1 MLDSLEFSP
10 ASPLKRLIRMDKTNR
25 TKDPNQPR
33 EKRRSR
39 VRTST
44 AAMLNAEGGVE
55 KPKNTS
61 RSRKEA
67 VNQFADLTAV
77 LSKKVVGQPAATH
90 VIVPYIQMF
99 QAGLA
104 PEGRPV
110 GVFLLLGPTGTGKTK
125 TVEALAEVLHGSEKN
140 VLKVDCGEFQME
152 HEVAKL
158 IGAPPGYLGHRET
171 QPMLTQQ
178 RLNAVTSEHSNLS
191 LVLFDEIEKAAP
203 SMTRLLLGVLD
214 KGLLRLGDN
223 STVNFEKS
231 LVFLTSNLGAREM
244 MREINP
250 EFGFQSARSVERK
263 DLGNKLQSIALVAV
277 RKRFSPEFVNRIDCI
292 ITYQPLTIESLST
305 ILDQQITD
313 LQKHV
318 NTRLGNRSF
327 TLEVPLDARR
337 FLLERGT
344 SSEYGARELNRTI
357 HRFLTQPLATL
368 VATNQVDPGA
378 RVRVDVGESGD
389 KLAIRAQ
396 DSEAGAAPANPTVL
410 IVDDN
415 RDLLH
420 FLERLM
426 ADAGWTLL
434 TAESAGE
441 AKRLVAG
448 RRLDAALLDYMLPD
462 GNGVELGVEVVRAA
476 PNALV
481 IVMTGTIL
489 PPEEEA
495 LCEEHN
501 FPVLRKPFLASD
513 VMEQIRSRLAPASG
527 VVRA

>member
-1 MLDSLEFSP
+1 M
-10 ASPLKRLIRMDKTNR
+10 
-25 TKDPNQPR
+25 
-33 EKRRSR
+33 
-39 VRTST
+39 
-44 AAMLNAEGGVE
+44 E
-55 KPKNTS
+55 KPKSTQGRAKKQS
-61 RSRKEA
+61 ADPIE
-67 VNQFADLTAV
+67 DLTSV
-77 LSKKVVGQPAATH
+77 LSQRVVGQPTATR

-178 RLNAVTSEHSNLS
+178 KLNAVTSEKCSLS

-214 KGLLRLGDN
+214 KGILRLGDN
-223 STVNFEKS
+223 SSVNFEKS

-244 MREINP
+244 LKEINP
-250 EFGFQSARSVERK
+250 DFGFQSAQGGERP
-263 DLGNKLQSIALVAV
+263 DLTGKLQNIGLVAV

-292 ITYQPLTIESLST
+292 ITYQPLTPEALSA
-305 ILDQQITD
+305 ILDHQITD
-313 LQKHV
+313 LQNHV

-327 TLEVPLDARR
+327 TLEVPVESRE
-337 FLLERGT
+337 FLLQKGT
-344 SSEYGARELNRTI
+344 SPEYGARELNRTI
-357 HRFLTQPLATL
+357 HRFLTQPLATM
-368 VATNQVDPGA
+368 VAANQVNPGA
-378 RVRVDVGESGD
+378 RVRVDVADPPE
-389 KLAIRAQ
+389 KLQIRVLEAQ
-396 DSEAGAAPANPTVL
+396 AGVQPANPTVL
-410 IVDDN
+410 LVDDN

-434 TAESAGE
+434 TAESATE
-441 AKRLVAG
+441 A
-448 RRLDAALLDYMLPD
+448 RRLALEHKPNASLLDYMLPD
-462 GNGVELGVEVVRAA
+462 GNGVELGVEILQAA
-476 PNALV
+476 PQSLV

-513 VMEQIRSRLAPASG
+513 VMNQIRSRLAPVNA
-527 VVRA
+527 VRV

>member
-1 MLDSLEFSP
+1 MADHVTPEERP
-10 ASPLKRLIRMDKTNR
+10 RRNGRNRRPHIIKAEGTVER
-25 TKDPNQPR
+25 TK
-33 EKRRSR
+33 
-39 VRTST
+39 
-44 AAMLNAEGGVE
+44 
-55 KPKNTS
+55 NTQSSS
-61 RSRKEA
+61 RSRKPAPDPAE
-67 VNQFADLTAV
+67 NLIAV
-77 LSKKVVGQPAATH
+77 LSQRVVGQPAATR
-90 VIVPYIQMF
+90 VIVPYIQMY

-140 VLKVDCGEFQME
+140 VLKIDCGEFQME

-178 RLNAVTSEHSNLS
+178 KLNGVTTEKCNLS

-214 KGLLRLGDN
+214 KGILRLGDN
-223 STVNFEKS
+223 TIVNFEKS

-250 EFGFQSARSVERK
+250 DFGFQSIKPVERVE
-263 DLGNKLQSIALVAV
+263 LTGKLQNIALASV

-292 ITYQPLTIESLST
+292 ITYQPLTSESLAT
-305 ILDQQITD
+305 ILDQQIAD
-313 LQKHV
+313 LQNHV
-318 NTRLGNRSF
+318 NTRLGARSF
-327 TLEVPLDARR
+327 TLEVPFESRR
-337 FLLERGT
+337 FLLEKGT
-344 SSEYGARELNRTI
+344 SAEYGARELNRTI
-357 HRFLTQPLATL
+357 HRNLTQPLATL
-368 VATNQVDPGA
+368 VATGQVSPGS
-378 RVRVDVGESGD
+378 RVRVDLAEDGD
-389 KLAIRAQ
+389 SLRIRSVEG
-396 DSEAGAAPANPTVL
+396 DEAHTPAHPTVL
-410 IVDDN
+410 LVDDN

-426 ADAGWTLL
+426 ADAGWKLL
-434 TAESAGE
+434 TAESAAE
-441 AKRLVAG
+441 AKKLM
-448 RRLDAALLDYMLPD
+448 LSEKPNAALLDYMLPD
-462 GNGVELGVEVVRAA
+462 GNGVELGVEFLQNQPRM
-476 PNALV
+476 LV
-481 IVMTGTIL
+481 IMMTGTIL

-513 VMEQIRSRLAPASG
+513 VMNQIRSRLTPAATRG
-527 VVRA
+527 A

>member
-1 MLDSLEFSP
+1 M
-10 ASPLKRLIRMDKTNR
+10 
-25 TKDPNQPR
+25 KDPDRPEGR
-33 EKRRSR
+33 RRSR
-39 VRTST
+39 VKNPST
-44 AAMLNAEGGVE
+44 PIIKAEAAVE
-55 KPKNTS
+55 KPKTQN
-61 RSRKEA
+61 RSRKQ
-67 VNQFADLTAV
+67 VNDPAEDLARL
-77 LSKKVVGQPAATH
+77 LSQKVVGQPSATR

-125 TVEALAEVLHGSEKN
+125 TVEALAEVLHGSNKN
-140 VLKVDCGEFQME
+140 ILKVDCGEFQME

-178 RLNAVTSEHSNLS
+178 KLNAVASERSELS

-214 KGLLRLGDN
+214 KGILRLGDN

-244 MREINP
+244 LREINP
-250 EFGFQSARSVERK
+250 DFGFQSAHQTERP
-263 DLGNKLQSIALVAV
+263 DLTSKLQNIGLVAV
-277 RKRFSPEFVNRIDCI
+277 RKRFSPEFVNRIDAV
-292 ITYQPLTIESLST
+292 ITYQPLTAESLSA
-305 ILDQQITD
+305 ILSHNISG
-313 LQKHV
+313 LQNHV

-327 TLEVPLDARR
+327 TIEVPQEARQ
-337 FLLERGT
+337 FLLNKGT

-357 HRFLTQPLATL
+357 YRFLTQPLSTL
-368 VATNQVDPGA
+368 VATNQVSPGA
-378 RVRVDVGESGD
+378 RVLVEVSEDGER
-389 KLAIRAQ
+389 LVLRAQ
-396 DSEAGAAPANPTVL
+396 DFIPPIPEPHPTVL
-410 IVDDN
+410 LVDDN

-426 ADAGWTLL
+426 ADAGWRLL
-434 TAESAGE
+434 TAESAS
-441 AKRLVAG
+441 AA
-448 RRLDAALLDYMLPD
+448 RRLMLEHKPDAALLDYMLPD
-462 GNGVELGVEVVRAA
+462 GNGVELGVEFAQARQGM
-476 PNALV
+476 LV

-489 PPEEEA
+489 PPEEEV
-495 LCEEHN
+495 LCEENN

-513 VMEQIRSRLAPASG
+513 VMAQIRTRLATAVPA
-527 VVRA
+527 

>member
-1 MLDSLEFSP
+1 
-10 ASPLKRLIRMDKTNR
+10 
-25 TKDPNQPR
+25 
-33 EKRRSR
+33 
-39 VRTST
+39 
-44 AAMLNAEGGVE
+44 
-55 KPKNTS
+55 
-61 RSRKEA
+61 
-67 VNQFADLTAV
+67 
-77 LSKKVVGQPAATH
+77 
-90 VIVPYIQMF
+90 VPYIQMF

-125 TVEALAEVLHGSEKN
+125 TVEALAEILHGSEKN

-178 RLNAVTSEHSNLS
+178 KLNAVTSEKCSLS

-214 KGLLRLGDN
+214 KGILRLGDN

-250 EFGFQSARSVERK
+250 DFGFQSIKAGEPRP
-263 DLGNKLQSIALVAV
+263 DLTNKLQNIALVAV

-292 ITYQPLTIESLST
+292 ITYQPLTPESLSA
-305 ILDQQITD
+305 ILDKQIAD
-313 LQKHV
+313 LQNHV

-327 TLEVPLDARR
+327 TLEVPFETRQ
-337 FLLERGT
+337 FLLEKGT
-344 SSEYGARELNRTI
+344 SAEYGARELNRTI
-357 HRFLTQPLATL
+357 HRQLTQPLATL
-368 VATNQVDPGA
+368 VASNQVSPGA
-378 RVRVDVGESGD
+378 RVRVDVAED
-389 KLAIRAQ
+389 REKLSIRAIEQ
-396 DSEAGAAPANPTVL
+396 NAATAPAHPTVL
-410 IVDDN
+410 LVDDN

-426 ADAGWTLL
+426 ADAGWRLL
-434 TAESAGE
+434 TAESATE
-441 AKRLVAG
+441 AQRLV
-448 RRLDAALLDYMLPD
+448 RENKPNAALLDYMLPD
-462 GNGVELGVEVVRAA
+462 GNGVELGVEFLRNQ
-476 PNALV
+476 PNMLV

-513 VMEQIRSRLAPASG
+513 VMNQIRSRLLPVSG
-527 VVRA
+527 AVRA

>member
-1 MLDSLEFSP
+1 M
-10 ASPLKRLIRMDKTNR
+10 
-25 TKDPNQPR
+25 
-33 EKRRSR
+33 
-39 VRTST
+39 
-44 AAMLNAEGGVE
+44 
-55 KPKNTS
+55 
-61 RSRKEA
+61 
-67 VNQFADLTAV
+67 
-77 LSKKVVGQPAATH
+77 
-90 VIVPYIQMF
+90 Y

-125 TVEALAEVLHGSEKN
+125 TVEALADVLHGSEKN

-178 RLNAVTSEHSNLS
+178 KLNSVTSERCSLS

-214 KGLLRLGDN
+214 KGALRLGDN

-244 MREINP
+244 LREINP
-250 EFGFQSARSVERK
+250 DFGFQSVKTVERA
-263 DLGNKLQSIALVAV
+263 DLTGKLQSIGLASV

-292 ITYQPLTIESLST
+292 ITYQPLSAESLSA

-313 LQKHV
+313 LQNHV
-318 NTRLGNRSF
+318 NTRLGARSF
-327 TLEVPLDARR
+327 ALEVPFEARQ
-337 FLLERGT
+337 FLLRKGT

-357 HRFLTQPLATL
+357 HRHLTQPLATL
-368 VATNQVDPGA
+368 VATNQVNPA
-378 RVRVDVGESGD
+378 STVRVEVAEDGE
-389 KLAIRAQ
+389 KLNIRSVQ
-396 DSEAGAAPANPTVL
+396 PDAAVAPVNPTVL
-410 IVDDN
+410 LVDDN

-434 TAESAGE
+434 TAESATE
-441 AKRLVAG
+441 ARRLVAENQPN
-448 RRLDAALLDYMLPD
+448 AALLDYMLPD
-462 GNGVELGVEVVRAA
+462 GNGVELGVEIRQAV

-495 LCEEHN
+495 LCEEHD

-513 VMEQIRSRLAPASG
+513 VMNQIRGRLMPVSG
-527 VVRA
+527 AARA

>member
-1 MLDSLEFSP
+1 MKERNRP
-10 ASPLKRLIRMDKTNR
+10 EERRRTRIRN
-25 TKDPNQPR
+25 
-33 EKRRSR
+33 
-39 VRTST
+39 T
-44 AAMLNAEGGVE
+44 AAAIIKAEGGVE
-55 KPKNTS
+55 KPKSTPA
-61 RSRKEA
+61 RARKQGADTIE
-67 VNQFADLTAV
+67 DLTAI
-77 LSKKVVGQPAATH
+77 LSQKVVGQPAATR

-110 GVFLLLGPTGTGKTK
+110 GVHLLPRTTVTVKTK
-125 TVEALAEVLHGSEKN
+125 TVEALAEVLHGTEKS

-178 RLNAVTSEHSNLS
+178 RLNAVTSEKCNLS

-214 KGLLRLGDN
+214 KGILRLGDN

-250 EFGFQSARSVERK
+250 EFGFQSVKGTERV
-263 DLGNKLQSIALVAV
+263 DLLGKLQNIALVAV

-292 ITYQPLTIESLST
+292 ITYQPLTAESLT
-305 ILDQQITD
+305 AILDHHITD
-313 LQKHV
+313 LQNHV

-327 TLEVPLDARR
+327 TLEVPFESRQ
-337 FLLERGT
+337 FLLDKGT
-344 SSEYGARELNRTI
+344 SAEYGARELNRTI
-357 HRFLTQPLATL
+357 HRFLTQPLATM
-368 VATNQVDPGA
+368 VATNQVSPGS
-378 RVRVDVGESGD
+378 RVRVEVADDAS
-389 KLAIRAQ
+389 KLNLRSMQNDALPV
-396 DSEAGAAPANPTVL
+396 PANPTVL
-410 IVDDN
+410 LVDDN

-426 ADAGWTLL
+426 ANDGWTLL
-434 TAESAGE
+434 TAESATE
-441 AKRLVAG
+441 AKRLVQE
-448 RRLDAALLDYMLPD
+448 RKPNAALLDYMLPD
-462 GNGVELGVEVVRAA
+462 GNGVELGVEFLQMV
-476 PNALV
+476 PQILI

-513 VMEQIRSRLAPASG
+513 VMNQIRSRLAPATG
-527 VVRA
+527 ARA

>member
-1 MLDSLEFSP
+1 MKEP
-10 ASPLKRLIRMDKTNR
+10 NR
-25 TKDPNQPR
+25 PEER
-33 EKRRSR
+33 RRSR
-39 VRTST
+39 ARSSS
-44 AAMLNAEGGVE
+44 AAIIKSEGGVDKQ
-55 KPKNTS
+55 KPTQN
-61 RSRKEA
+61 RSRKETNA
-67 VNQFADLTAV
+67 APVEDLIDV
-77 LSKKVVGQPAATH
+77 LSQKVVGQPTATR

-125 TVEALAEVLHGSEKN
+125 TVEALADVLHGSEKN

-178 RLNAVTSEHSNLS
+178 KLNAVTSEKCSLS

-214 KGLLRLGDN
+214 KGILRLGDN

-250 EFGFQSARSVERK
+250 DFGFQSVKPTDRS
-263 DLGNKLQSIALVAV
+263 DLTSKLQNIALVAV

-292 ITYQPLTIESLST
+292 ITYQPLTHESLSA

-313 LQKHV
+313 LQNHV
-318 NTRLGNRSF
+318 NTRLANRSF
-327 TLEVPLDARR
+327 TLEVPFEARQ
-337 FLLERGT
+337 FLLEKGT
-344 SSEYGARELNRTI
+344 SPEYGARELNRTI
-357 HRFLTQPLATL
+357 HRYLTQPLATL
-368 VATNQVDPGA
+368 VASNQVNPGA
-378 RVRVDVGESGD
+378 RVLVEVADS
-389 KLAIRAQ
+389 KLNIRAQ
-396 DSEAGAAPANPTVL
+396 DSEATAAPANPTVL
-410 IVDDN
+410 LVDDN

-434 TAESAGE
+434 TAESATE
-441 AKRLVAG
+441 AKRLVQENKPN
-448 RRLDAALLDYMLPD
+448 AALLDYMLPD
-462 GNGVELGVEVVRAA
+462 GNGVELGVEFLQSV

-481 IVMTGTIL
+481 IIMTGTIL

-513 VMEQIRSRLAPASG
+513 VMNQIRSRLRPAA
-527 VVRA
+527 VRGA

>member
-1 MLDSLEFSP
+1 MKE
-10 ASPLKRLIRMDKTNR
+10 
-25 TKDPNQPR
+25 PNPP
-33 EKRRSR
+33 EERRKSR
-39 VRTST
+39 VRTHS
-44 AAMLNAEGGVE
+44 AAIIKSESGGVE
-55 KPKNTS
+55 KEKPT
-61 RSRKEA
+61 RSGNRAKKQSVDPA
-67 VNQFADLTAV
+67 ADLTAV
-77 LSKKVVGQPAATH
+77 LSQKVVGQPAATR

-125 TVEALAEVLHGSEKN
+125 TIEALAEVLHGSEKN
-140 VLKVDCGEFQME
+140 LLKVDCGEFQME

-178 RLNAVTSEHSNLS
+178 KLNAVTSEKCALS

-214 KGLLRLGDN
+214 KGVLRLGDN
-223 STVNFEKS
+223 TTVNFEKS

-250 EFGFQSARSVERK
+250 DFGFQSAQKGEDRT
-263 DLGNKLQSIALVAV
+263 DLTSKLQNIALVAV

-292 ITYQPLTIESLST
+292 ITYQPLTPESLSA
-305 ILDQQITD
+305 ILDQQILD
-313 LQKHV
+313 LQSHV

-327 TLEVPLDARR
+327 TLDVPFETRQ
-337 FLLERGT
+337 FLLQKGT
-344 SSEYGARELNRTI
+344 SAEYGARELNRTI
-357 HRFLTQPLATL
+357 HRLLTQPLATL
-368 VATNQVDPGA
+368 VATNQVNPGA
-378 RVRVDVGESGD
+378 RVRVDISKD
-389 KLAIRAQ
+389 KEKLDIRAH
-396 DSEAGAAPANPTVL
+396 DTHGVMGPSHPTVL
-410 IVDDN
+410 LVDDN

-434 TAESAGE
+434 TAESATE
-441 AKRLVAG
+441 AKHLMQQHKPN
-448 RRLDAALLDYMLPD
+448 AALLDYMLPD
-462 GNGVELGVEVVRAA
+462 GNGVELGVEFLQSV
-476 PNALV
+476 PQMLV

-489 PPEEEA
+489 PAEEEA
-495 LCEEHN
+495 LCEEHG

-513 VMEQIRSRLAPASG
+513 VMNQIRTRLLPAAG
-527 VVRA
+527 AVRA

>member
-1 MLDSLEFSP
+1 M
-10 ASPLKRLIRMDKTNR
+10 
-25 TKDPNQPR
+25 
-33 EKRRSR
+33 
-39 VRTST
+39 
-44 AAMLNAEGGVE
+44 E
-55 KPKNTS
+55 KPKGAQN
-61 RSRKEA
+61 RSRKQGSDVSE
-67 VNQFADLTAV
+67 DLTAV
-77 LSKKVVGQPAATH
+77 LSQKVVGQPTATK

-178 RLNAVTSEHSNLS
+178 KLNAVTSEKCNLS

-214 KGLLRLGDN
+214 KGILRLGDN
-223 STVNFEKS
+223 SQVNFEKS

-250 EFGFQSARSVERK
+250 DFGFQSVKGMERD
-263 DLGNKLQSIALVAV
+263 DLTSKLQNIALVAV

-292 ITYQPLTIESLST
+292 ITYQPLTSESLSA
-305 ILDQQITD
+305 ILDHQIND
-313 LQKHV
+313 LQNHV

-327 TLEVPLDARR
+327 TLEVPFESRQW
-337 FLLERGT
+337 LLKKGT
-344 SSEYGARELNRTI
+344 SAEYGARELNRTI
-357 HRFLTQPLATL
+357 HRHLTQPLATL
-368 VATNQVDPGA
+368 VATGQVLPGS
-378 RVRVDVGESGD
+378 RVRIEVSHDGEG
-389 KLAIRAQ
+389 LNL
-396 DSEAGAAPANPTVL
+396 GAAPQPPMPAPANPTVL
-410 IVDDN
+410 LVDDN

-426 ADAGWTLL
+426 ADAGWSLL

-441 AKRLVAG
+441 A
-448 RRLDAALLDYMLPD
+448 RRLMQENKPDAALLDFMLPD
-462 GNGVELGVEVVRAA
+462 GNGVELGVEFLQVI
-476 PNALV
+476 PNMLV

-489 PPEEEA
+489 PAEEEA
-495 LCEEHN
+495 LCEEHE

-513 VMEQIRSRLAPASG
+513 VMNQIRTRLTPTTGTARGA
-527 VVRA
+527 

>member
-1 MLDSLEFSP
+1 
-10 ASPLKRLIRMDKTNR
+10 MD
-25 TKDPNQPR
+25 
-33 EKRRSR
+33 
-39 VRTST
+39 
-44 AAMLNAEGGVE
+44 
-55 KPKNTS
+55 KPKNNQSGTKT
-61 RSRKEA
+61 RKPST
-67 VNQFADLTAV
+67 DLAEDLIAV
-77 LSKKVVGQPAATH
+77 LSQKVVGQPAATK
-90 VIVPYIQMF
+90 VIVPYIQMY

-171 QPMLTQQ
+171 QPVLTQQ
-178 RLNAVTSEHSNLS
+178 KLNAVTSEKCSLS

-223 STVNFEKS
+223 SVVNFEKS

-244 MREINP
+244 MREMNP
-250 EFGFQSARSVERK
+250 DFGFQSVKGTKRH
-263 DLGNKLQSIALVAV
+263 DLSGKLQSIALVAV

-292 ITYQPLTIESLST
+292 ITYQPLTAESLSA
-305 ILDQQITD
+305 ILDIQITD
-313 LQKHV
+313 LQNHV

-327 TLEVPLDARR
+327 VLEVPFEARQ
-337 FLLERGT
+337 FLLKKGT

-357 HRFLTQPLATL
+357 HRNLTQPLATL
-368 VATNQVDPGA
+368 VATGGVSPGG
-378 RVRVDVGESGD
+378 RVRVDV
-389 KLAIRAQ
+389 AT
-396 DSEAGAAPANPTVL
+396 DSESLLLRTSEEHEPEAASHPTVL

-426 ADAGWTLL
+426 ADAGWKLL
-434 TAESAGE
+434 TAESAVD
-441 AKRLVAG
+441 ARKLVSENKPN
-448 RRLDAALLDYMLPD
+448 AALLDYMLPD
-462 GNGVELGVEVVRAA
+462 GNGVELGVEFLKAVTGM
-476 PNALV
+476 LV

-495 LCEEHN
+495 LCEEHD

-513 VMEQIRSRLAPASG
+513 VMNQIRSRLMPAAGAKS
-527 VVRA
+527 A

>member
-1 MLDSLEFSP
+1 MKEENP
-10 ASPLKRLIRMDKTNR
+10 PEQRRR
-25 TKDPNQPR
+25 PR
-33 EKRRSR
+33 ESR
-39 VRTST
+39 N
-44 AAMLNAEGGVE
+44 AANIIKAEGAVE
-55 KPKNTS
+55 KPKGTQN
-61 RSRKEA
+61 RSRRQGADVSE
-67 VNQFADLTAV
+67 DLTAV
-77 LSKKVVGQPAATH
+77 LSQKVVGQPTATK
-90 VIVPYIQMF
+90 VIVPYIQMY

-178 RLNAVTSEHSNLS
+178 KLNAVTSEKCSLS

-214 KGLLRLGDN
+214 KGILRLGDN
-223 STVNFEKS
+223 SQVNFEKS

-250 EFGFQSARSVERK
+250 DFGFQSVKGMERS
-263 DLGNKLQSIALVAV
+263 DLTSKLQNIALVAV

-292 ITYQPLTIESLST
+292 ITYQPLTAESLSA
-305 ILDQQITD
+305 ILDHHITD
-313 LQKHV
+313 LQNHV

-327 TLEVPLDARR
+327 TLEVPFESRQW
-337 FLLERGT
+337 LLQKGT
-344 SSEYGARELNRTI
+344 SPEYGARELNRTI
-357 HRFLTQPLATL
+357 HRHLTQPLATL
-368 VATNQVDPGA
+368 VATNQVAAGS
-378 RVRVDVGESGD
+378 RVRIEVSE
-389 KLAIRAQ
+389 
-396 DSEAGAAPANPTVL
+396 DSEKLHLRAAELTMTPAPPNPTVL
-410 IVDDN
+410 LVDDN

-426 ADAGWTLL
+426 ADAGWSLL
-434 TAESAGE
+434 TAESASE
-441 AKRLVAG
+441 ARRLVQENKPN
-448 RRLDAALLDYMLPD
+448 AALLDFMLPD
-462 GNGVELGVEVVRAA
+462 GNGVELGVEFLQTI
-476 PNALV
+476 PNMLV

-489 PPEEEA
+489 PAEEEA

-513 VMEQIRSRLAPASG
+513 VMNQIRTRLIPTTGAARG
-527 VVRA
+527 A

>member
-1 MLDSLEFSP
+1 
-10 ASPLKRLIRMDKTNR
+10 MDK
-25 TKDPNQPR
+25 
-33 EKRRSR
+33 
-39 VRTST
+39 
-44 AAMLNAEGGVE
+44 
-55 KPKNTS
+55 PKGAQN
-61 RSRKEA
+61 RSRKAAADVSE
-67 VNQFADLTAV
+67 DLTAV
-77 LSKKVVGQPAATH
+77 LSQKVVGQPTATK
-90 VIVPYIQMF
+90 VIVPYIQMY

-178 RLNAVTSEHSNLS
+178 KLNAVTSEKCSLS

-214 KGLLRLGDN
+214 KGILRLGDN
-223 STVNFEKS
+223 SQVNFEKS

-244 MREINP
+244 LREINP
-250 EFGFQSARSVERK
+250 DFGFQSVKGMERS
-263 DLGNKLQSIALVAV
+263 DLTSKLQNIALVAV

-292 ITYQPLTIESLST
+292 ITYQPLTAESLSA
-305 ILDQQITD
+305 ILDHHITD
-313 LQKHV
+313 LQNHV

-327 TLEVPLDARR
+327 TLEVPFETRQW
-337 FLLERGT
+337 LLQKGT
-344 SSEYGARELNRTI
+344 SPEYGARELNRTI
-357 HRFLTQPLATL
+357 HRNLTQPLATL
-368 VATNQVDPGA
+368 VATNQVPAGS
-378 RVRVDVGESGD
+378 RVRVDVSETSE
-389 KLAIRAQ
+389 KLVLNAA
-396 DSEAGAAPANPTVL
+396 ELTMTPAPANPTVL
-410 IVDDN
+410 LVDDN

-426 ADAGWTLL
+426 ADAGWSLL
-434 TAESAGE
+434 TAESASD
-441 AKRLVAG
+441 ARRLVQENKPN
-448 RRLDAALLDYMLPD
+448 AALLDFMLPD
-462 GNGVELGVEVVRAA
+462 GNGVELGVEFLRTI
-476 PNALV
+476 PNMLV

-489 PPEEEA
+489 PSEEEA

-513 VMEQIRSRLAPASG
+513 VMNQIRTRLIPTTGAARG
-527 VVRA
+527 A